1 MKKRLFST
9 LLTVVMLIGLLP
21 TAVFAADNVAML
33 NGAGYSTI
41 QAAVNAA
48 NDGDEITIISDI
60 AFTTE
65 HYVQNSDGYATLVN
79 VVDKAI
85 TIDLN
90 GKHIT
95 VQASAADLLS
105 AKSTMLMSVF
115 SADTNGKLT
124 LKDSVGTGSVSVTAN
139 DATVYSLVCAYAGL
153 VNIESGNYSVDK
165 MGEGRG
171 MIYSNVSDHSGS
183 DGSNMTQGINVS
195 GGTFTLGNIGTL
207 KNGSPWIFNVSGT
220 GTEWTM
226 VTGGTYNANIQ
237 RQFWANEAMIP
248 VTHYIEKNA
257 DNTWTVKNGATLYAV
272 EGALTGPYY
281 IKDWKIGYPS
291 LEAFIAAAN
300 AGDPITIDM
309 NDPLTLLKDITVTTP
324 TDISE
329 MILNKNDKIITLAEN
344 GTLTVSEDAEIVP
357 VAALGYN
364 LVTTKNEDGTTTYS
378 VERITYTVT
387 YTDGVENEVIF
398 DDQISLVKYD
408 DATPLFNGTPTRD
421 GYTFIGWTPAVSET
435 VTEDATYTAVW
446 QENSVLPEPDPAPG
460 FDYDAWYWAL
470 MMLYN
475 QQFDVS
481 ASATEGGTITPAGI
495 SKVKYD
501 KNITYTITPDEGY
514 AISDVLV
521 NGESVGAVSEY
532 TIKRIKKDQTIHA
545 IFVKTAWEN
554 PYTDVSSEAWYYKAV
569 EFVSENGLMI
579 GTGDNKFSPSAI
591 VNRAMLVTVLWRLEG
606 SPVVDSPVDFYDVPA
621 DEWYT
626 AAVNWAAANGIIN
639 GYGDG
644 IFGAMND
651 LTHEQIMAILNR
663 YAVYK
668 NWSENV
674 SGNADDSYTNSEWAE
689 NNVLW
694 ADLHGMF
701 DGIGSDISDLTE
713 GADRAELAAY
723 LRRFC
728 ERFMA
733 E

>member
-1 MKKRLFST
+1 MKKRLFSV
-9 LLTVVMLIGLLP
+9 LLTVFMVIGLLP
-21 TAVFAADNVAML
+21 NAVFAADNVAML

-41 QAAVNAA
+41 QAAVENA
-48 NDGDEITIISDI
+48 NDGDEITIISDL
-60 AFTTE
+60 ALTTE

-79 VVDKAI
+79 VADIAI

-90 GKHIT
+90 GKSIT
-95 VQASAADLLS
+95 VQASAADLSS
-105 AKSTMLMSVF
+105 AESTMLMSVF

-153 VNIESGNYSVDK
+153 INIESGSYSIDK

-171 MIYSNVSDHSGS
+171 MIYSNASDHSGA
-183 DGSNMTQGINVS
+183 DGSNMTQGVNVS

-207 KNGSPWIFNVSGT
+207 TNGSPWIFNVSGT

-248 VTHYIEKNA
+248 VTHYIEKNE
-257 DNTWTVKNGATLYAV
+257 DNTWTVKNDAALYAV

-281 IKDWKIGYPS
+281 IEDWKIGYPS

-300 AGDPITIDM
+300 AGDPITIDL

-324 TDISE
+324 TDLSE
-329 MILNKNDKIITLAEN
+329 MILNQNDKIITLAEN

-357 VAALGYN
+357 AAALGYN
-364 LVTTKNEDGTTTYS
+364 LVTTENGDGTTTYS

-398 DDQISLVKYD
+398 EDQISLVKYD
-408 DATPLFNGTPTRD
+408 DVTPLFNGTPTRD
-421 GYTFIGWTPAVSET
+421 GYTFTGWNPAVSET
-435 VTEDATYTAVW
+435 VTEDVTYTAVW
-446 QENSVLPEPDPAPG
+446 QQNSVSSEPAPDIS

-475 QQFDVS
+475 QQFAVS
-481 ASATEGGTITPAGI
+481 ASATEGGAITPVGF

-514 AISDVLV
+514 AIADVLV

-554 PYTDVSSEAWYYKAV
+554 PYTDVSENAWYYEDV
-569 EFVSENGLMI
+569 EFVSENNLMI

-626 AAVNWAAANGIIN
+626 AAVNWASANGIVK
-639 GYGDG
+639 GYGDDT
-644 IFGAMND
+644 FGPLND

-668 NWSENV
+668 KWSENV
-674 SGNADDSYTNSEWAE
+674 SGNADDFYTNSEWAE

-694 ADLHGMF
+694 ADLNGMF